1 MSLKLNAYTNE
12 HNVNTS
18 PLFTM
23 HDKQLTMCTLRTMHH
38 VENPTLADVN
48 ATVEL
53 LIHDY
58 TANNPVNNCLY
69 HILSKMLRFKC
80 ESMFYYTHGI

>member
-1 MSLKLNAYTNE
+1 MNLKLNAHTNE
-12 HNVNTS
+12 HKVNTS
-18 PLFTM
+18 SLFTI
-23 HDKQLTMCTLRTMHH
+23 HAKQLSIHITMHH

-69 HILSKMLRFKC
+69 HRLSKMLKFKC
-80 ESMFYYTHGI
+80 ESIFYYTHGI